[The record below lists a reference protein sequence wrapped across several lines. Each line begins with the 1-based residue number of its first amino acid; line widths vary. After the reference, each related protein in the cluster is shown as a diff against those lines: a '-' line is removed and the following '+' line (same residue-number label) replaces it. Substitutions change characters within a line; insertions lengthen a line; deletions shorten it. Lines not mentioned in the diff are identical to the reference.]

1 MIKGITPSG
10 AGGTVMTVTFGSVA
24 TSDVALKAAGVH
36 LPLELN
42 AQEFYDLNSVE
53 FASKLDFT
61 ESRAAYTPAT
71 QLEPECHPA
80 CEDEPFCGA
89 RRAPTL
95 PPMHWQVGRLVDRR
109 EQALREPPGELGHDH
124 HRRSHGDRGSD
135 PRPPAQG
142 LE

>member
-1 MIKGITPSG
+1 MSIISGITPSG
-10 AGGTVMTVTFGSVA
+10 AGGTVTTVNFAPVA
-24 TSDVALKAAGVH
+24 ATDADLIAAGVH

-42 AQEFYDLNSVE
+42 AQVYYDDNSGE

-89 RRAPTL
+89 RLAPTL
-95 PPMHWQVGRLVDRR
+95 PPMHWQVGRLVGRR
-109 EQALREPPGELGHDH
+109 EQALREPPGELGL
-124 HRRSHGDRGSD
+124 
-135 PRPPAQG
+135 P
-142 LE
+142 